1 MLVPTLLGVDL
12 ASYSVATSMYE
23 CFGLKSH
30 AFGRYRCGISY
41 FCDLIHTHHH
51 PDLLRPEVAR
61 ELLLSFAA
69 RQDKPCLL
77 IPTTDWYVDLALK
90 LRAELSEAFML
101 ALPEPSH
108 FYELAHKENLYLALD
123 TYGIAHPK
131 TKVFR
136 VGESVEW
143 STFPAI
149 VKPSCS
155 YEAERCHFAGQR
167 KVYIVENREGLDSV
181 LALLL
186 LYHRGLSYLLQP
198 YMKAERSYVLTVLSQ
213 RNFGVRAAVLAEV
226 AVEEIGDTSRG
237 NYCALLV
244 RELNETARRLI
255 AFCDSIGY
263 EGIVNFD
270 IIRTEFGDM
279 VLDMNMRV
287 GRSVDYLRGAG
298 HRVGDFL
305 YKSQN
310 RYNPY
315 PERFACAKVL
325 WRSVRDRELLKLS
338 PPRLRGEIR
347 EKLRC
352 GFVCSP
358 YDRGVRRHSPVE
370 WLYQSV
376 HLARATRATAL
387 AYKR

>member
-1 MLVPTLLGVDL
+1 
-12 ASYSVATSMYE
+12 
-23 CFGLKSH
+23 
-30 AFGRYRCGISY
+30 
-41 FCDLIHTHHH
+41 
-51 PDLLRPEVAR
+51 
-61 ELLLSFAA
+61 
-69 RQDKPCLL
+69 
-77 IPTTDWYVDLALK
+77 
-90 LRAELSEAFML
+90 
-101 ALPEPSH
+101 
-108 FYELAHKENLYLALD
+108 
-123 TYGIAHPK
+123 
-131 TKVFR
+131 
-136 VGESVEW
+136 
-143 STFPAI
+143 
-149 VKPSCS
+149 
-155 YEAERCHFAGQR
+155 
-167 KVYIVENREGLDSV
+167 
-181 LALLL
+181 
-186 LYHRGLSYLLQP
+186 
-198 YMKAERSYVLTVLSQ
+198 MKAERSYVLTVMSQ

-270 IIRTEFGDM
+270 IIRTKFGDM

-352 GFVCSP
+352 GFACSP
-358 YDRGVRRHSPVE
+358 YDRGVRRHSPME